1 VSQPE
6 IIVEVG
12 LDLSSVGGP
21 FFAFGSSDNPD
32 DPANVQS
39 IFDNGTY
46 RFGGTLFYDVTDRVK
61 NVSISRGR
69 SRELD
74 RFGTGNANLTF
85 NNQDRAF
92 DPFDESSPF
101 YPDIRPRRNVRVS
114 TIANGGSA
122 IQFTGLVE
130 DWNIEYEV
138 SGRADAYASC
148 VDGFVLFGG
157 QQLNFDTMVPQQSGE
172 RLNTILNL
180 PEVAWPADLRD
191 IDTGAARFGADV
203 LDQGR
208 ETLEYLQLIEAS
220 EPGQLFM
227 SKDNKVTYR
236 DRTRAARIGDL
247 TFTDGSVT
255 SLGGTPSS
263 AIPFNA
269 ISISY
274 GTELLYN
281 RAVITNVGGD
291 PQTQQNTASI
301 AEYGVVSLELNGLL
315 VDTEE
320 AADALAG
327 FLVRKYADPEL
338 RVDTLSVELAGL
350 EGADQFAVLN
360 LELADVVRV
369 EFQPNG
375 VGVPIV
381 RDVQIIGIRH
391 DVRPGSHVVG
401 FQFASTDTA
410 AFVFGGD
417 SDALAFP
424 FSIFDSFPFGL

>member
-1 VSQPE
+1 MSQPE

-21 FFAFGSSDNPD
+21 FFAFGSSDDPD

-157 QQLNFDTMVPQQSGE
+157 QQLNFDTMVPEQSGE
-172 RLNTILNL
+172 RLNTILDL

-255 SLGGTPSS
+255 SLGGSPGS

-350 EGADQFAVLN
+350 EGADQFAVLD

>member
-21 FFAFGSSDNPD
+21 FFTFGFND
-32 DPANVQS
+32 DAADPVNVQS
-39 IFDNGTY
+39 IFDNETY
-46 RFGGTLFYDVTDRVK
+46 RLGGTLFYDVTDRVK
-61 NVSISRGR
+61 SVSISRGR

-85 NNQDRAF
+85 DNQDRAF

-101 YPDIRPRRNVRVS
+101 YPDIRPRRNLRIS
-114 TIANGGSA
+114 TVADGGSA
-122 IQFTGLVE
+122 VQFTGLVE
-130 DWNIEYEV
+130 DWNIEYEI
-138 SGRADAYASC
+138 SGRAEAYAAC

-157 QQLNFDTMVPQQSGE
+157 QQLNFGTMIAEQSGE
-172 RLNTILNL
+172 RLEKILDL
-180 PEVAWPADLRD
+180 PEVSWPAGLRD
-191 IDTGAARFGADV
+191 IDTGAARFGPDV

-227 SKDNKVTYR
+227 SKDNQVTFR

-247 TFTDGSVT
+247 TFTDGSVA
-255 SLGGTPSS
+255 SPGGLPGS

-274 GTELLYN
+274 GTELLIN

-291 PQTQQNTASI
+291 PQTQQNASSV

-315 VDTEE
+315 VETEQ

-350 EGADQFAVLN
+350 PAGEQFAVLD
-360 LELADVVRV
+360 LELADIVRV
-369 EFQPNG
+369 EYQPQG
-375 VGVPIV
+375 IGVPIV
-381 RDVQIIGIRH
+381 RDVQIIGVRH
-391 DVRPGSHVVG
+391 DVRPGSHIVG

-410 AFVFGGD
+410 AFVFAGD
-417 SDALAFP
+417 EDPIAFP
-424 FSIFDSFPFGL
+424 FSILDSSPFGL

>member
-1 VSQPE
+1 VSQPD

-21 FFAFGSSDNPD
+21 FFAFGFNDDPD
-32 DPANVQS
+32 DLVNVQS
-39 IFDNGTY
+39 LFDNETY

-61 NVSISRGR
+61 SVSISRGR

-85 NNQDRAF
+85 DNQDRAF

-114 TIANGGSA
+114 TVANGGSA
-122 IQFTGLVE
+122 VQFTGLVE
-130 DWNIEYEV
+130 DWNIEYEI
-138 SGRADAYASC
+138 SGRAEAYAAC

-157 QQLNFDTMVPQQSGE
+157 QQLNFGTMVPEQSGE
-172 RLNTILNL
+172 RLNTILDL
-180 PEVAWPADLRD
+180 PEVAWPVGLRD

-255 SLGGTPSS
+255 SPGGSPGS

-281 RAVITNVGGD
+281 RAVITNVGGN
-291 PQTQQNTASI
+291 PQTQQNASSI

-320 AADALAG
+320 AADALAA

-350 EGADQFAVLN
+350 PAGEQLAVLD

-369 EFQPNG
+369 EYQPNG

-381 RDVQIIGIRH
+381 RDVQIIGVRH
-391 DVRPGSHVVG
+391 DVRPGSHIVG

-417 SDALAFP
+417 SDPFAFP
-424 FSIFDSFPFGL
+424 FSIIDSSPFGL